1 MNIRKALPIDKKDV
15 LRISERL
22 ADFETP
28 TWRTSEE
35 IASEDIKTLDS
46 YFSFPKSNQHLY
58 VAEQEATVV
67 GILFLEERTDFFN
80 KNCLLHI
87 SILAVDKDH
96 SGYGVG
102 SKLLGYSESF
112 ARKLDITRISL
123 NVFSSNQ
130 HARDIYKNKGFN
142 EETIFMLK
150 DV

>member
-1 MNIRKALPIDKKDV
+1 MNIRKALATDKQSV
-15 LRISERL
+15 LKISERL
-22 ADFETP
+22 SDFETP

-35 IASEDIKTLDS
+35 IASEDIKTLDN
-46 YFSFPKSNQHLY
+46 YFSYPKPKQHLY
-58 VAEQEATVV
+58 VAEQETTVV

-80 KNCLLHI
+80 KSRLLHI

-96 SGYGVG
+96 SGYGIG

-112 ARKLDITRISL
+112 AQELDIRRISL